1 MPTTITNTKRSK
13 SVIRIT
19 GNTAVR
25 INLNQLSTN
34 TTTELISGAEIT
46 HVTSSTDG
54 KWVIYR
60 GNDATAANGEPV
72 LVLFGENDIPFAQYD
87 VSVAGANTG
96 ANLYF
101 TNSGTD
107 GTLLVMLS
115 KSATY
120 TIDPDTGFPIV

>member
-1 MPTTITNTKRSK
+1 MPVNIVNSKRSK

-19 GNTAVR
+19 GNTAAR

-34 TTTELISGAEIT
+34 TTTELVSAAEIS

-60 GNDATAANGEPV
+60 GNDNTGEQV
-72 LVLFGENDIPFAQYD
+72 LVLFGENEIPLSQFD
-87 VSVAGANTG
+87 VSIGGANST
-96 ANLYF
+96 ANLYI

-107 GTLLVMLS
+107 GTLILTLS
-115 KSATY
+115 KTARY
-120 TIDPDTGFPIV
+120 TIDPDTGFTIT

>member
-1 MPTTITNTKRSK
+1 MPTTITNSKRSK

-19 GNTAVR
+19 GNTATR

-34 TTTELISGAEIT
+34 TTTELVANAEIT

-54 KWVIYR
+54 KWIVYR
-60 GNDATAANGEPV
+60 GNDATGEPV
-72 LVLFGENDIPFAQYD
+72 LSLFGENDVPFAQYD
-87 VSVAGANTG
+87 VSIAGANTG

-107 GTLLVMLS
+107 GTLVIILS
-115 KSATY
+115 KTATY
-120 TIDPDTGFPIV
+120 TIDPDTGAVI

>member
-1 MPTTITNTKRSK
+1 LPTTITNSKRSK

-19 GNTAVR
+19 GNTATR

-34 TTTELISGAEIT
+34 TTTELVANAEIT

-54 KWVIYR
+54 KWIVYR
-60 GNDATAANGEPV
+60 GNDATGEPV
-72 LVLFGENDIPFAQYD
+72 LSLFGENDVPFAQYD
-87 VSVAGANTG
+87 VSIAGANTG

-107 GTLLVMLS
+107 GTILIILS
-115 KSATY
+115 KTATY
-120 TIDPDTGFPIV
+120 TIDPDTGATI

>member
-1 MPTTITNTKRSK
+1 MPTTITNSKRSK

-19 GNTAVR
+19 GNTATR

-34 TTTELISGAEIT
+34 TTTELVANAEIT

-54 KWVIYR
+54 KWIIYR
-60 GNDATAANGEPV
+60 GNDATGEPV
-72 LVLFGENDIPFAQYD
+72 LTLFGENDIPFAQYD
-87 VSVAGANTG
+87 VSIAGANTG

-107 GTLLVMLS
+107 GTLVIILS
-115 KSATY
+115 KTATY
-120 TIDPDTGFPIV
+120 TIDPDTGAVI

>member
-1 MPTTITNTKRSK
+1 MPTTITNSKRSK

-19 GNTAVR
+19 GNTATR

-34 TTTELISGAEIT
+34 TTTELVANAEIT

-54 KWVIYR
+54 KWIVYR
-60 GNDATAANGEPV
+60 GNDATGEPV
-72 LVLFGENDIPFAQYD
+72 LTLFGENDVPFAQYD
-87 VSVAGANTG
+87 VSIAGANTG

-107 GTLLVMLS
+107 GTLLIILS
-115 KSATY
+115 KTATY
-120 TIDPDTGFPIV
+120 TIDPDTGAVI

>member
-1 MPTTITNTKRSK
+1 MPTTITNSKRSK

-19 GNTAVR
+19 GNTATR

-34 TTTELISGAEIT
+34 TTTELVANAEIT

-54 KWVIYR
+54 KWIVYR
-60 GNDATAANGEPV
+60 GNDATGEPV
-72 LVLFGENDIPFAQYD
+72 LSLFGENDVPFAKYD
-87 VSVAGANTG
+87 VSIAGANTG

-107 GTLLVMLS
+107 GTILIILS
-115 KSATY
+115 KTATY
-120 TIDPDTGFPIV
+120 TIDPDTGAVI

>member
-1 MPTTITNTKRSK
+1 MPTTITNSKRSK

-19 GNTAVR
+19 GNTATR

-34 TTTELISGAEIT
+34 TTTELVANAEIT

-54 KWVIYR
+54 KWIVYR
-60 GNDATAANGEPV
+60 GNDATGEPV
-72 LVLFGENDIPFAQYD
+72 LSLFGENDVPFAQYD
-87 VSVAGANTG
+87 VSIAGANTG

-107 GTLLVMLS
+107 GTLLIILS
-115 KSATY
+115 KTATY
-120 TIDPDTGFPIV
+120 TIDPDTGAVI